1 MTVKMRRGRR
11 TRKRS
16 CRDDVG
22 TPRVSV
28 ASVRALLAESA
39 AARESATT
47 APRTS
52 NAPTLTVQIPPGI
65 SPAAANAQLASRGL
79 ALNALLVNAFSA
91 PNFGETDDLTPY
103 LTALE
108 QMVVTVRSGDLG
120 DAEGL
125 LLAQAVTLNAIFVR
139 CAQHARAYLNG
150 QYVEALERYLRL
162 ALKAQGQCRATLE
175 TLAVLKN
182 PTTVFARQ
190 ANIAQG

>member
-125 LLAQAVTLNAIFVR
+125 LLAQAVQQVNNVAALTTVPHAPR
-139 CAQHARAYLNG
+139 ARADNFPANEL
-150 QYVEALERYLRL
+150 
-162 ALKAQGQCRATLE
+162 LE
-175 TLAVLKN
+175 T
-182 PTTVFARQ
+182 PP
-190 ANIAQG
+190 